1 MVMIYPK
8 RGNGNDGDVIGGKIY
23 IRKVKGILRSYFN
36 SFSYLSL
43 CLVATKERR
52 LPQRTPQHLK

>member
-23 IRKVKGILRSYFN
+23 IRKLKGILRSYFN
-36 SFSYLSL
+36 KNVCSI
-43 CLVATKERR
+43 LVFF
-52 LPQRTPQHLK
+52 